1 MLLSLMLVQVESEDY
16 CGNRILF
23 GLGGACLLFDI
34 FFLKIN
40 VSEAEAFLIILDC
53 KLRT

>member
-1 MLLSLMLVQVESEDY
+1 MLMLLRLLLVQVESEGY

-23 GLGGACLLFDI
+23 GLGGVCLLFDV

-40 VSEAEAFLIILDC
+40 VSKAEVCWIILD
-53 KLRT
+53 R